1 MGSKTRSRRL
11 NVKIN
16 GDKFN
21 ARESDY
27 LPHARAYEGLINAL
41 PIELLMDISD
51 IYLLFHRCG
60 LGVLIG
66 KGIDLEFLL

>member
-16 GDKFN
+16 GDKF
-21 ARESDY
+21 Y
-27 LPHARAYEGLINAL
+27 ARAYEGLINAQ
-41 PIELLMDISD
+41 PFELLMDISD